1 MFGDFLLVVS
11 ANFIKTGDY
20 YLINGIWVFVA
31 PLGIYQ
37 TIWILRFLE
46 MALLHTDP
54 VSRQR
59 AAADVIDHVQA
70 ACFYIAAGIL
80 LNNPNSNAFAFSDV
94 NITALVDTF
103 YTYLTEDIRDKAGGK
118 SKKWIYNEFLEIM
131 KEFKAQR

>member
-1 MFGDFLLVVS
+1 MLFSIGIFQALYRCWLTDCLHTARYDAGDLFHTVLGVFGDFLLVVS
-11 ANFIKTGDY
+11 ANFIKDVDY

-31 PLGIYQ
+31 PLCIYQ

-70 ACFYIAAGIL
+70 R
-80 LNNPNSNAFAFSDV
+80 AFMSPPASCS
-94 NITALVDTF
+94 T
-103 YTYLTEDIRDKAGGK
+103 IRKRTRSQKPTGT
-118 SKKWIYNEFLEIM
+118 
-131 KEFKAQR
+131 R